1 MSEPLPGGGRNL
13 AGPVSS
19 PGSAAT
25 APRKKSK
32 PAGRVPVARG
42 TLSQALILRTSLDI
56 IDHDGLAGLTV
67 RKLADRLGVSAM
79 AIYRYYKNKAEIER
93 GLVDLVV
100 GDYDVTNHQEDD
112 WREWLHVTYAG
123 MRAALCAHPGVM
135 PLLDDASYQGGRAL
149 ATMERIL
156 QELARAGL
164 TPEQSARL
172 FHLLMANMIG
182 SVVLMNGEARRLV
195 AFGQKTDTPIASP
208 SPRKRSFEQ
217 VTLDQFPHI
226 AALAPHLLTLAE
238 TTRFRDSVMLI
249 IRAVTEQTV
258 AKQA

>member
-1 MSEPLPGGGRNL
+1 MSKS
-13 AGPVSS
+13 AVVTAKATKVA
-19 PGSAAT
+19 AAT
-25 APRKKSK
+25 RQTDK
-32 PAGRVPVARG
+32 PARRVAVVRG

-56 IDHDGLAGLTV
+56 VDHDGLVGLTV

-149 ATMERIL
+149 AVMERIL
-156 QELARAGL
+156 QELSQAGL

-182 SVVLMNGEARRLV
+182 SVVLMNEETRRLV
-195 AFGQKTDTPIASP
+195 AFGPKAVGDETARA
-208 SPRKRSFEQ
+208 RKRSFEE
-217 VTLDQFPHI
+217 VTQDQFPHI

-238 TTRFRDSVMLI
+238 ASRFRDSLMLI
-249 IRAVTEQTV
+249 IRAVTER
-258 AKQA
+258 